1 MDSYK
6 KLNDF
11 CNLKNDDS
19 LMKKRMFWKF
29 YNPNAVF
36 KQISTSR

>member
-1 MDSYK
+1 MESYK
-6 KLNDF
+6 KQNDF

-29 YNPNAVF
+29 NNPNAGF
-36 KQISTSR
+36 KQISSPR